1 MNMRLDEARHGHSAI
16 RVERDGCNRGSRTA
30 LYTHEPAAFY
40 PDVAQVLRAPQGDVF
55 DENIQRHRHAP
66 VLNTSTN
73 TTHRQYQALCSR
85 FPQASIQFTQ
95 LDVCCTLL
103 VPGCINVLHSER
115 IVMSVAPISSMIR
128 LLLVLFG
135 TLSLLLTT
143 PQAQAQDKV
152 LRVGTLKLIHG
163 ITPYFYEKFAPP
175 GYTVE
180 VIPFESPT
188 DGKNAVLT
196 GTVDTCIHGIAA
208 FLLGAAAGEPVVI
221 VAAATNRGMGIVA
234 DAKSDIKTIRDL
246 KGKRVA
252 IFPGS
257 TQEVVILE
265 RLKAEGMSISD
276 IQPIRLSFSD
286 MAAALARGDIDAY
299 VGAEPGPGISPANGT
314 GRLIEY
320 PYSTPIGSLNMILSA
335 SEKMIKQDP
344 ERIKMIVK
352 MHEQATD
359 YAMAHPEEMIQVA
372 MQKLGQ
378 QRKSIEI
385 AVPNV
390 ELTWKID
397 DEFIK
402 RAKAYSE
409 LMVEKKQ
416 VRQAPDMAHAITEQ
430 FM

>member
-1 MNMRLDEARHGHSAI
+1 M
-16 RVERDGCNRGSRTA
+16 
-30 LYTHEPAAFY
+30 PAASY
-40 PDVAQVLRAPQGDVF
+40 LTRPLTILLA
-55 DENIQRHRHAP
+55 
-66 VLNTSTN
+66 
-73 TTHRQYQALCSR
+73 
-85 FPQASIQFTQ
+85 
-95 LDVCCTLL
+95 TLL
-103 VPGCINVLHSER
+103 FAASASRAN
-115 IVMSVAPISSMIR
+115 AD
-128 LLLVLFG
+128 
-135 TLSLLLTT
+135 
-143 PQAQAQDKV
+143 DKV

-175 GYTVE
+175 GYKIE

-234 DAKSDIKTIRDL
+234 DAKSEIKTVKDL

-252 IFPGS
+252 IWPGS

-265 RLKAEGMSISD
+265 RLKAEGLTVRD
-276 IQPIRLSFSD
+276 IQPVRLSFSD
-286 MAAALARGDIDAY
+286 MPAALARGDIDAY
-299 VGAEPGPGISPANGT
+299 VGAEPGPGISLANGT
-314 GRLIEY
+314 GRLVEY

-335 SEKMIKQDP
+335 SEKMVKENP
-344 ERIKMIVK
+344 ERLKMIVD
-352 MHEQATD
+352 MHKKATD
-359 YAMAHPEEMIQVA
+359 YAMAHPEEMVDVA

-378 QRKSIEI
+378 QRPSIEK

-397 DEFIK
+397 QNFID

>member
-1 MNMRLDEARHGHSAI
+1 MSA
-16 RVERDGCNRGSRTA
+16 
-30 LYTHEPAAFY
+30 
-40 PDVAQVLRAPQGDVF
+40 AP
-55 DENIQRHRHAP
+55 
-66 VLNTSTN
+66 TSLF
-73 TTHRQYQALCSR
+73 A
-85 FPQASIQFTQ
+85 
-95 LDVCCTLL
+95 
-103 VPGCINVLHSER
+103 
-115 IVMSVAPISSMIR
+115 R
-128 LLLVLFG
+128 LLLVSFG
-135 TLSLLLTT
+135 TLSLLLSA
-143 PQAQAQDKV
+143 PQAKADDKV
-152 LRVGTLKLIHG
+152 IRVGTLKVIHG
-163 ITPYFYEKFAPP
+163 IAPYFYQKFAPP

-180 VIPFESPT
+180 VVPFETPT

-208 FLLGAAAGEPVVI
+208 FFLGAAAGEPVVI

-234 DAKSDIKTIRDL
+234 DAKSDIKTIKDL

-252 IFPGS
+252 ILPGS

-286 MAAALARGDIDAY
+286 MAGALARGDIDAY
-299 VGAEPGPGISPANGT
+299 VGAEPGPGISIANGT

-320 PYSTPIGSLNMILSA
+320 PYSTPIGSLNMIMST
-335 SEKMIKQDP
+335 SEKMINENPDRLK
-344 ERIKMIVK
+344 IIVK
-352 MHEQATD
+352 MHEQATE
-359 YAMAHPEEMIQVA
+359 YAAAHPEEIMQVA

-378 QRKSIEI
+378 QRASLEI

-397 DEFIK
+397 DEFVK

-416 VRQAPDMAHAITEQ
+416 VRQAPDMSRAINDK